1 MVGRTRF
8 YNEIDD
14 AEFSNRNNSINTRLF
29 ANDKGINRKQL
40 A

>member
-1 MVGRTRF
+1 MVGRNRF

-14 AEFSNRNNSINTRLF
+14 AKFFNRNNSINTTLF